1 MKLIKL
7 DRQSHDDCS
16 FTISHTLDRHFL
28 KIWHYHPELE
38 LVLILESTGTR
49 FIGDSISK
57 FNPGELVLL
66 GPNLPH
72 MWLNDPVYFKEEN
85 KELQAEA
92 IAIHFKQNFLGTD
105 FFSRPEMRIP
115 ARLLQAAQRGLVFEN
130 IPKEILH
137 QLKNLKNLEPFERSL
152 SLLQLLKELVTLEHN
167 ALTSAGYM
175 SEAYNTG
182 VGNFDKVYEYLYKNF
197 RETISLDDVAAL
209 IPMNPSA
216 FSRLFSKFHK
226 KSLMRYLNEIRIGF
240 ACRLLMEPHERVSEI
255 GFASGYNSLSNFNR
269 QFKKVTGKTPKE
281 YAEIH
286 SKMP

>member
-16 FTISHTLDRHFL
+16 FTINYTRDRHFL

-38 LVLILESTGTR
+38 LVLLLESTGTR
-49 FIGDSISK
+49 FIGDSIAK
-57 FNPGELVLL
+57 FTPGELVLL

-72 MWLNDPVYFKEEN
+72 MWLNDPVYFEEN
-85 KELQAEA
+85 KELQASA
-92 IAIHFKQNFLGTD
+92 LAIHFKQDFLGAD

-130 IPKEILH
+130 IPQEILN
-137 QLKNLKNLEPFERSL
+137 QLKNLENLEAFERSL
-152 SLLQLLKELVTLEHN
+152 SLLQLLKELAMLDYTP
-167 ALTSAGYM
+167 LTSAGYL

-182 VGNFDKVYEYLYKNF
+182 AGNFDKVYEYLYKNF
-197 RETISLDDVAAL
+197 RESISLEDVAAL

-226 KSLMRYLNEIRIGF
+226 KSLMRYLNEIRIGY
-240 ACRLLMEPHERVSEI
+240 ACKLLMEPHERVSEI

-286 SKMP
+286 SKLS